1 MFGRGVRLTALGG
14 LASAAFVHS
23 SNSGHGSGFSHVQP
37 SSYLDADNAGTGT
50 VYSFSKIFLGCLLF
64 FWFSDDLLSWRSIS
78 ELDIWEYLKYRNKD
92 SGF

>member
-50 VYSFSKIFLGCLLF
+50 YIMFVLDNIGVCC
-64 FWFSDDLLSWRSIS
+64 FWFLDDLLSWRSVT
-78 ELDIWEYLKYRNKD
+78 EDPKCRNTD

>member
-1 MFGRGVRLTALGG
+1 MFGHGVRLTALGG

-50 VYSFSKIFLGCLLF
+50 VYSFSKIPLGCLVVFVVFGRFTQLAVYYGT
-64 FWFSDDLLSWRSIS
+64 RHMGVS
-78 ELDIWEYLKYRNKD
+78 EIQE
-92 SGF
+92 

>member
-50 VYSFSKIFLGCLLF
+50 VPIFV
-64 FWFSDDLLSWRSIS
+64 
-78 ELDIWEYLKYRNKD
+78 LKNI
-92 SGF
+92 GLCCFLVFG

>member
-50 VYSFSKIFLGCLLF
+50 VYALSKIFFMFWCLLF
-64 FWFSDDLLSWRSIS
+64 FWFVDELLSWRSITEDPRCS
-78 ELDIWEYLKYRNKD
+78 YTD
-92 SGF
+92 SGL